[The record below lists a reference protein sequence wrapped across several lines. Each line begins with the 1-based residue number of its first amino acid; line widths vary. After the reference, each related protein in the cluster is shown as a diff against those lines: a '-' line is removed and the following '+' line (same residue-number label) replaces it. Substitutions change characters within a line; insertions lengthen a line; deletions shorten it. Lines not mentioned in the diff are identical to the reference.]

1 VGRADGQ
8 TRQGGRPADDRRY
21 GNQDVLIGFTAMKEY
36 LMFETLRRHP
46 LKVFSQVAHDP
57 LDAFLAFQGDLLARF
72 ERNPP
77 VGYGVDDNWEA
88 QLGTLL
94 DIPKALGEEEFNPL
108 WQEVLDALRARGI
121 KVGPFS
127 FHAWNDGDAGFVRA
141 IWTRIRRLR
150 PNIIVETGV
159 AHGITSRFIL
169 EALERN
175 GAGNLWS
182 IDLPPVNPETR
193 QEVGIAVDRPA
204 LRSRWSYIAGTS
216 RRRLPALLSQLS
228 RVDLFI
234 HDSLHSARNVAFEM
248 DLAWKYLS
256 PGGAIVVD
264 DIDINPSFK
273 LFAESHSGYPSFVC
287 PAEPITPDTR
297 RYNQR
302 GLFGIIVKTVGG
314 SGD

>member
-1 VGRADGQ
+1 
-8 TRQGGRPADDRRY
+8 
-21 GNQDVLIGFTAMKEY
+21 MKEI

-46 LKVFSQVAHDP
+46 LKVFSQVAQDP
-57 LDAFLAFQGDLLARF
+57 LDAFFAVQGELLSRF

-77 VGYGVDDNWEA
+77 ARYGVDENWEA
-88 QLGTLL
+88 NLGTLL
-94 DIPKALGEEEFNPL
+94 DIPKAFGEAEFKPL
-108 WQEVLDALRARGI
+108 WQEVIDALRARGI

-127 FHAWNDGDAGFVRA
+127 FHAWNDGDAGLVRA
-141 IWTRIRRLR
+141 IWTMIRRLR

-182 IDLPPVNPETR
+182 IDLPPVNPVTR
-193 QEVGIAVDRPA
+193 QEVGIAVDRAA

-216 RRRLPALLSQLS
+216 RRRLPALLSQLR

-256 PGGAIVVD
+256 PGGVIVVD

-273 LFAESHSGYPSFVC
+273 VFAENHPEYPSFVC
-287 PAEPITPDTR
+287 PAEPISPDPR
-297 RYNQR
+297 RYNQK

-314 SGD
+314 SRT